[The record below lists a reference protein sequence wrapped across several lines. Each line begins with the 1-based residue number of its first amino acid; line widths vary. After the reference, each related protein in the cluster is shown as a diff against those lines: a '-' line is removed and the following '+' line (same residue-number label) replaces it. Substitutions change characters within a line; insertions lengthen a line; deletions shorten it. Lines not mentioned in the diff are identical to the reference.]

1 MLDDVNLSVV
11 SKLIELN
18 ETSISFWS
26 AIAALI
32 AAIAAILSWYDSKQE
47 REQSKKTNFVIQYKN
62 KLDECYLLLNSFVEE
77 YTTIKESSNK
87 KKIARDKL
95 LYLTEALRDDL
106 KSATWI
112 SDSIENYYGDI
123 TIKISDMTYENNF
136 EKNIR
141 DLGVIK
147 NNISELKQRLI

>member
-1 MLDDVNLSVV
+1 MLDDTNLSIAL
-11 SKLIELN
+11 KLIELN

-32 AAIAAILSWYDSKQE
+32 AAVAAILSWYDSKKE
-47 REQSKKTNFVIQYKN
+47 RKQSKKTNFIIQYKN

-77 YTTIKESSNK
+77 YTTIQESSNK

-106 KSATWI
+106 KLATWI
-112 SDSIENYYGDI
+112 NDSIEDNYGDI
-123 TIKISDMTYENNF
+123 TIKISDITYEKNF

-147 NNISELKQRLI
+147 NNISKLKQRLI